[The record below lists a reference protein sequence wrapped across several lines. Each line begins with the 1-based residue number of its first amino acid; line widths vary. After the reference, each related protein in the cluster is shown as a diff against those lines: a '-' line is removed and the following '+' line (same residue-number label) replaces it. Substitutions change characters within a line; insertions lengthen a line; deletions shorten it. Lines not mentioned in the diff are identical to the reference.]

1 MYVVLKL
8 ITFFLAI
15 FCILA
20 HMKNLFFLLL
30 LFWNALFFGQNQ
42 EIVISKIDS
51 VEFVA
56 QNFIGKDSYGN
67 YFYENENVLYK
78 KTPTSTIQYQNV
90 SLGKIKKVD
99 IINPLKVVVFYENFN
114 TIVLLDNQLN
124 EIQKVDF
131 SNPNIANGKSI
142 LATAIGLSGQNKLWF
157 FNANEQQIGL
167 YDFGTQKIKDIGIP
181 LQQNFN
187 YYQTD
192 FTTFEWIDNQNNWY
206 SCSVF
211 GEISFKEKIDSFDQ
225 IQFLDATNLLYS
237 KENLIFFKN
246 SKTDHL
252 YEIKIVEKSFKKFY
266 YNDQILTIFTNKGIT
281 NYKITLP

>member
-1 MYVVLKL
+1 
-8 ITFFLAI
+8 
-15 FCILA
+15 
-20 HMKNLFFLLL
+20 MKNLFFLLL
-30 LFWNALFFGQNQ
+30 LFWNTLFFGQNQ